1 MTALAARDGRSERVQ
16 LIEQRHVWAEQLQAA
31 ATNEWLKEH
40 VRLADKYLKTA
51 RTWLT
56 QPPQTEPDNARV
68 LRMAD
73 ASIGFATER
82 LAHVEQ
88 LLIKL
93 GPNATWID

>member
-1 MTALAARDGRSERVQ
+1 MAALAGWDERSERFQ
-16 LIEQRHVWAEQLQAA
+16 LIEQRHVWATQLQAA
-31 ATNEWLKEH
+31 ATNEWVKEH
-40 VRLADKYLKTA
+40 VRLADKYLATA
-51 RTWLT
+51 STWLK
-56 QPPQTEPDNARV
+56 QPPQAEPDNARV

-82 LAHVEQ
+82 LAHIEQ

>member
-1 MTALAARDGRSERVQ
+1 MAQDDRVERFQ
-16 LIEQRHVWAEQLQAA
+16 LIEQRHVWAEQLQAT

-40 VRLADKYLKTA
+40 VRLADKYLSTA
-51 RTWLT
+51 STWLK
-56 QPPQTEPDNARV
+56 QPRPAEPENARV

-82 LAHVEQ
+82 LAHIEQ
-88 LLIKL
+88 LLIRL

>member
-1 MTALAARDGRSERVQ
+1 MAALAERDGRSERFQ
-16 LIEQRHVWAEQLQAA
+16 LIEQRRAWAEQLQAA
-31 ATNEWLKEH
+31 ATNAWLKEY
-40 VRLADKYLKTA
+40 VRLADRYLATA
-51 RTWLT
+51 RTWLK
-56 QPPQTEPDNARV
+56 QPPQAEPDDERV

-82 LAHVEQ
+82 LAHIEQ